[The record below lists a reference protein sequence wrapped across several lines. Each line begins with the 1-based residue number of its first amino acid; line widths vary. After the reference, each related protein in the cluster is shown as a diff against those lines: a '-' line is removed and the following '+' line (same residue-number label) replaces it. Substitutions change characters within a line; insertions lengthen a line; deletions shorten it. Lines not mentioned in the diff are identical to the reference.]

1 MMGDSPGKKKSCI
14 ITKEKRRV
22 FVTQLR
28 ARATLKEFK
37 KKKSHRRS

>member
-1 MMGDSPGKKKSCI
+1 MMGDSPGKKKVGI

-28 ARATLKEFK
+28 ARAALKEFK